1 MMSAPVF
8 YAITREHVDV
18 TDTTYYV
25 IRTAGGTCTVG
36 STRSYWSAV
45 AYIRDVLHGELSSRL
60 TNIGGTE

>member
-1 MMSAPVF
+1 MNAPVF
-8 YAITREHVDV
+8 YRVDRERVDA
-18 TDTTYYV
+18 TGQTYYV
-25 IRTAGGTCTVG
+25 IRTAGGTRTVG